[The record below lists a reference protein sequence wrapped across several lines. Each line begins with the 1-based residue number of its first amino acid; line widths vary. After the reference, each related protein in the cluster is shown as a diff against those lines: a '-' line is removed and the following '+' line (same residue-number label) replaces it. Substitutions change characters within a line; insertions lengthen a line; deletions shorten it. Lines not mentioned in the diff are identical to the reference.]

1 MIDKSIEYKSIIM
14 RCDKVNSS
22 AFCEL
27 SNDVE
32 IQYYEQGMEEIWIEI
47 QKSVG
52 EFENYS
58 DADIKDYF
66 KDKFLSK
73 TNELVKRCIFLK
85 DLNSGFYVGTC
96 CAWMGKKENEVV
108 PVLHWLA
115 VRDGFENKRYA
126 RMLITEIMKIFGNL
140 DHEKSIYLHTQP
152 CSYKAIKLYSD
163 FGFCISKHDNISA
176 ENEWD
181 EALQI
186 LKIYMEPVLLR
197 EIQESLVE

>member
-52 EFENYS
+52 ELENYS

-85 DLNSGFYVGTC
+85 DLKNGFYIGTC
-96 CAWMGKKENEVV
+96 CAWMKK
-108 PVLHWLA
+108 
-115 VRDGFENKRYA
+115 K
-126 RMLITEIMKIFGNL
+126 K
-140 DHEKSIYLHTQP
+140 
-152 CSYKAIKLYSD
+152 IKLFRY
-163 FGFCISKHDNISA
+163 CIGWRSEMD
-176 ENEWD
+176 
-181 EALQI
+181 
-186 LKIYMEPVLLR
+186 LR
-197 EIQESLVE
+197 IRGMLECSSQK